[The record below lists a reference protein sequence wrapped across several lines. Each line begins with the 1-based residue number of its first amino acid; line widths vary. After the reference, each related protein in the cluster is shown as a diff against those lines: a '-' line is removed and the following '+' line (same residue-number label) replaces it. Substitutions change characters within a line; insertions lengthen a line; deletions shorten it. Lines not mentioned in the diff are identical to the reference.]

1 MGFFKFL
8 FSKTFLKQLLFAV
21 LVLVVLGFGVVFWL
35 DSSTNHD
42 QRIAVPDLSKMTLSL
57 VEQELENA
65 DLRYVV
71 IDSSNFNPDY
81 PRYSVIEQN
90 PAPGKFVKEDRKIYL
105 VLNPSGYREIT
116 LPQLVGR
123 TQRQVEPTLL
133 ALGFKIGKIDL
144 RDHISEDEVLEL
156 RHDGKTLKEG
166 DALRKTSVIDL
177 VVGNGKGRY
186 IPEDSG
192 SMDNYD
198 GDYVPEDEF
207 MDEEATDDAGI

>member
-8 FSKTFLKQLLFAV
+8 FSKAFLMQLLLAV

-35 DSSTNHD
+35 NSSTNHD
-42 QRIAVPDLSKMTLSL
+42 QRIAVPDLSKMTLGL
-57 VEQELENA
+57 VEQELNNA

-71 IDSSNFNPDY
+71 IDSSNFNPDF
-81 PRYSVIEQN
+81 PKYSVIEQN

-156 RHDGKTLKEG
+156 RHNGQTLKEG
-166 DALRKTSVIDL
+166 DALRKMSVIDL
-177 VVGNGKGRY
+177 VVGNGEGRY
-186 IPEDSG
+186 IPGDNEP
-192 SMDNYD
+192 MENYD
-198 GDYVPEDEF
+198 DTYVPEDEF
-207 MDEEATDDAGI
+207 MNDEATDDAGI

>member
-8 FSKTFLKQLLFAV
+8 FSKAFLMQLLLAV
-21 LVLVVLGFGVVFWL
+21 LVLVILGFGVVFWL
-35 DSSTNHD
+35 NSSTNHD
-42 QRIAVPDLSKMTLSL
+42 QRIAVPDLSKMTLGL
-57 VEQELENA
+57 VEQELNNA

-81 PRYSVIEQN
+81 PKYSVIEQN

-156 RHDGKTLKEG
+156 RHNGQTLKEG
-166 DALRKTSVIDL
+166 DALRKMSVIDL
-177 VVGNGKGRY
+177 VVGNGEGRY
-186 IPEDSG
+186 VPGNNEP
-192 SMDNYD
+192 MENYD
-198 GDYVPEDEF
+198 DTYVPEDEF
-207 MDEEATDDAGI
+207 MDDEATDDAGI

>member
-8 FSKTFLKQLLFAV
+8 FSKAFLMQLLLAV
-21 LVLVVLGFGVVFWL
+21 LVLVILGFGVVFWL
-35 DSSTNHD
+35 NSSTNHD
-42 QRIAVPDLSKMTLSL
+42 QRIAVPDLSKMTLGL
-57 VEQELENA
+57 VEQELNNA

-81 PRYSVIEQN
+81 PKYSVIEQN

-156 RHDGKTLKEG
+156 RHNGQTLKEG
-166 DALRKTSVIDL
+166 DALRKMSVIDL
-177 VVGNGKGRY
+177 VVGNGEGRY
-186 IPEDSG
+186 VPGGNEP
-192 SMDNYD
+192 MENYD
-198 GDYVPEDEF
+198 DTYVPEDEF
-207 MDEEATDDAGI
+207 MDDEATDDAGI